1 MRYLTAGAILAGS
14 SLAVL
19 GGYLLAADSSPS
31 VAAVGLVAG
40 LALCCLVALG
50 YLIAGWTREG

>member
-19 GGYLLAADSSPS
+19 GGYLLAVDSSPR
-31 VAAVGLVAG
+31 VTTVGLVNG
-40 LALCCLVALG
+40 LALCCLIALA
-50 YLIAGWTREG
+50 YLLAGWTNRS